1 MQVSTAYDRKA
12 EGLVGYA
19 DSDWSSNDP
28 KTRRFISS
36 FHVSQCSCHTLNP
49 DNVGFNQGRG
59 KISRPAK
66 PDGGISGPMK
76 KELTWRKRITRA

>member
-1 MQVSTAYDRKA
+1 MTGRLRVWWDMRIVIGPAMT
-12 EGLVGYA
+12 
-19 DSDWSSNDP
+19 P

-49 DNVGFNQGRG
+49 DDVGFNQGRG